1 MPLPPSLTRQ
11 NAFYL
16 EDDQI
21 NTPLDPVNLFFF
33 CCCIK
38 ILTVVRCAPC
48 VLNMQQSMTA

>member
-21 NTPLDPVNLFFF
+21 NTPLDPVNICLGWVND
-33 CCCIK
+33 
-38 ILTVVRCAPC
+38 TY
-48 VLNMQQSMTA
+48 